1 MKKQATAKLIID
13 SLLTNPTSE
22 TLVEE
27 GIRVW
32 NEATGSN
39 LVLKGNCQTT
49 DVFSQWVNSETWRIE
64 VRVEYESVRKN
75 HPRRVQRFDKRQSRK
90 QVWAKL
96 IDEQIGRFTRAVNS
110 LGIEGVYCTSFKNH
124 INRGSLHLNLK
135 NPMPIWK
142 KGEYIE
148 LTDENRHP
156 KNRAHRISL
165 WSYNVYED
173 DWRVSGDCDSFHYET
188 KSDNETGGE

>member
-13 SLLTNPTSE
+13 SLLKNPTSE

-39 LVLKGNCQTT
+39 LVLCSNVQKRDLGN
-49 DVFSQWVNSETWRIE
+49 WVNSETWRIE

-75 HPRRVQRFDKRQSRK
+75 HPARVQRFDKRQSRK

-124 INRGSLHLNLK
+124 RNHGSLHLNLK
-135 NPMPIWK
+135 NPMPFWK

-148 LTDENRHP
+148 TTDENKHP
-156 KNRAHRISL
+156 IWRAHTISL
-165 WSYNVYED
+165 FSYNVYED